1 MTIYT
6 VIPLSLV
13 EDILNNKNTVKSF
26 TDREKARIYAEDS
39 TDIRTIIENEIVDF
53 LEDGEML
60 ACQHLINGTYQVVG
74 LVSGNVYVQDTYRV
88 CQDWMDL

>member
-39 TDIRTIIENEIVDF
+39 TDIRTIIENEVVDF
-53 LEDGEML
+53 LEDGETL

>member
-39 TDIRTIIENEIVDF
+39 TDIRTIIENEVVDF
-53 LEDGEML
+53 LEDGEPF
-60 ACQHLINGTYQVVG
+60 ACQHLIDGTYQVVG